1 MPILQKEIELND
13 GSKILVR
20 QVSGM
25 ERLEIDSKQ
34 AKVFRGMR
42 DFGPNPMDWTS
53 EQQLEF
59 ADALDEAG
67 CGPTAQM
74 AAWIP
79 NCIVT
84 EGFDANDLTMAE
96 LQDILRFVR
105 GDEEPEGA
113 VPLSSS

>member
-1 MPILQKEIELND
+1 MPVLEKEIELED

-20 QVSGM
+20 QVSGL

-34 AKVFRGMR
+34 AKVFRSMR
-42 DFGPNPMDWTS
+42 DFGANPMDWTTD
-53 EQQLEF
+53 QQQEF
-59 ADALDEAG
+59 ADKLDEAG

-79 NCIVT
+79 NCIVS
-84 EGFDANDLTMAE
+84 EGFDANDLTMGE
-96 LQDILRFVR
+96 LQTVLRFIR
-105 GDEEPEGA
+105 GDEVEEGA